1 MIFITGTDT
10 GSGKTVL
17 TRLLLAFLRSQGT
30 HALAMKPVCTGSR
43 EDVYG
48 LQRHQRGWLEDDEV
62 NPFHYSLPAAPILAA
77 NRARQKPGI
86 QAIDRAVR
94 EVRKQCDVLLVEG
107 AGGLLV
113 PLNEKE
119 TWLNGVM
126 QWECQVLVA
135 ARNQLGVINHATLTM
150 DRLNGAGVQKKCV
163 ILMNR
168 KDAGAQSQVEQQN
181 ASILNKTVKN
191 ARIFELPYLGR
202 VGVKSI
208 EKAVDQKKIKK
219 VLAEILSLR

>member
-1 MIFITGTDT
+1 M
-10 GSGKTVL
+10 
-17 TRLLLAFLRSQGT
+17 
-30 HALAMKPVCTGSR
+30 
-43 EDVYG
+43 
-48 LQRHQRGWLEDDEV
+48 
-62 NPFHYSLPAAPILAA
+62 
-77 NRARQKPGI
+77 
-86 QAIDRAVR
+86 
-94 EVRKQCDVLLVEG
+94 
-107 AGGLLV
+107 
-113 PLNEKE
+113 
-119 TWLNGVM
+119 
-126 QWECQVLVA
+126 
-135 ARNQLGVINHATLTM
+135 
-150 DRLNGAGVQKKCV
+150 GVQKKCV